1 MKVVERRF
9 EWADQLE
16 FARLSGDHNPLH
28 VDALAARRLLFGE
41 PVVHGIHLLL
51 WVLDVVTPALQ
62 CLAASAGRSVRVRF
76 RKPVFVGE
84 TVRLVVSEEDAG
96 VLQCALRC
104 DETVLMSVR
113 IAAGE
118 APAEVPGP
126 EPAPAVEAS
135 AAAAPDAPGLDDLA
149 GLKGFLSLPADS
161 VQSLTAQF
169 PALAAWIGAD
179 RVGALALLS
188 TLVGMRVP
196 GLHSL
201 FAALTLRIG
210 ARTGGAAPPP
220 RLDYRVTTVS
230 TQFRMVR
237 VHAMAA
243 GVDADVEAFCRPTP
257 GTPGAGAIEAAL
269 PAGAF
274 SGRSVLVVGGSRG
287 LGELAARMAAAAG
300 ARVVITYAR
309 GADEAKALAQ
319 RPGIAATRLDVA
331 ALTDEAL
338 DACFAAP
345 VDTLIYCATPRIF
358 FRRTRPLHADR
369 LSAFMA
375 CYVTGFARVF
385 ERFAAQAAPGAC
397 CLHPS
402 SVAAGQ
408 DDPDTV
414 EYRLAKQAGEALC
427 TSLEA
432 LYPQI
437 ALHRPRLPRLDTD
450 QTAQIG
456 APQPEDTL
464 ACMTGLLGAL
474 CAPGFQSM

>member
-1 MKVVERRF
+1 MKCVERRF

-51 WVLDVVTPALQ
+51 WVLEVVTPAMQ
-62 CLAASAGRSVRVRF
+62 GMAVSGGRSIRVRF
-76 RKPVFVGE
+76 RKPVFIGE
-84 TVRLVVSEEDAG
+84 TVRLKVSDEKAG
-96 VLQCALRC
+96 VLHCALCC
-104 DETVLMSVR
+104 DETVLMSVL
-113 IAAGE
+113 IAVGDALLE
-118 APAEVPGP
+118 KPCAL
-126 EPAPAVEAS
+126 PAPAGALPAGAV
-135 AAAAPDAPGLDDLA
+135 PDAPLLDQLSGQQGALA
-149 GLKGFLSLPADS
+149 LPADS
-161 VQSLTAQF
+161 ASILAARF

-188 TLVGMRVP
+188 MLVGMRVP

-201 FAALTLRIG
+201 FAAVTLRIG
-210 ARTGGAAPPP
+210 ARTGGAAPLS
-220 RLDYRVTTVS
+220 RLDYRVTAVS

-237 VHAMAA
+237 THATSA

-257 GTPGAGAIEAAL
+257 GVQSAAAIEAAL

-274 SGRSVLVVGGSRG
+274 SDRSVLVVGGSRG
-287 LGELAARMAAAAG
+287 LGELAARMTAAGG
-300 ARVVITYAR
+300 ARVVITYVR
-309 GADEAKALAQ
+309 GADEARALAQ

-338 DACFAAP
+338 DACFATP

-358 FRRTRPLHADR
+358 FRRIRPLHADR

-385 ERFAAQAAPGAC
+385 ERFAAQAAPGAR
-397 CLHPS
+397 CLYPS
-402 SVAAGQ
+402 SVAVGQ

-414 EYRLAKQAGEALC
+414 EYSRAKQAGEALC
-427 TSLEA
+427 ASLEA

-456 APQPEDTL
+456 APQPEDTM
-464 ACMTGLLGAL
+464 ACMTGLLAAL
-474 CAPGFQSM
+474 CAPELQSM